1 MKNME
6 ELGTECFPDSF
17 MPLPVHPRRVF
28 MQLPVT
34 GWLVSLVPTRPPRP
48 KRTAGPWPKGEMLYK
63 YLGLITLQ

>member
-1 MKNME
+1 
-6 ELGTECFPDSF
+6 
-17 MPLPVHPRRVF
+17 MPLPVHPRQVF

-63 YLGLITLQ
+63 YLGLIILQ